1 MIREKLKLTN
11 LLELLIKVSLGR
23 ESMVKVTCLVFTRIF
38 ITREEM
44 LQCVLLENALHWKCG
59 AKETERYQETGHEM
73 ANKPRCFSHS
83 RKRWGKKVRVQLIS
97 VYDRHSKPLF
107 DLCKVACRIPPS
119 LAKKKIVFFQPQL
132 VRLQLGLGS
141 LVASC

>member
-44 LQCVLLENALHWKCG
+44 L
-59 AKETERYQETGHEM
+59 
-73 ANKPRCFSHS
+73 
-83 RKRWGKKVRVQLIS
+83 
-97 VYDRHSKPLF
+97 
-107 DLCKVACRIPPS
+107 
-119 LAKKKIVFFQPQL
+119 
-132 VRLQLGLGS
+132 
-141 LVASC
+141 